1 MEERPVPVPTTATR
15 AGDPKGRWSW
25 VEPSVWTPRMLGTL
39 ATGVKGGRWYS
50 LYDKVYSEANLRAA
64 YRKVAANR
72 GAPGVDH
79 VTTKRFGQRLD
90 AEIGTLQEQLRTGQY
105 RPSAIRRVMIPKPGR
120 PGELRPLGIPT
131 VRDRVVQT
139 ALRNVLEPIF
149 EAGFA
154 EHSYGFRP
162 GRSAKDALRRVEKL
176 IRGGLA
182 FVVDADIKGY
192 FDAIPHGQLLDRVR
206 ERVTDGAVL
215 ALVGAY
221 LTQTI
226 MDGLEEW
233 TPTGGTPQGAVISP
247 LLANAYLDPLDH
259 RIARRFE
266 MVRYADDFV
275 ILCRTEGEA
284 QEALAE
290 VREWMAEAGLTL
302 HPDKTR
308 LVNLEARETFD
319 FLGYTLGRNAR
330 RPSKR
335 SLSRFRDA
343 VRALTPRKVG
353 KSLDA
358 VVKPLNRLLRGWFQ
372 YFQHAKRWL
381 LKELDGWIRKRLRG
395 ILWMQTHHKGLVPK
409 TANWRWPTAYFDKF
423 ALFSLVRAH
432 AETPRVR

>member
-1 MEERPVPVPTTATR
+1 MV
-15 AGDPKGRWSW
+15 
-25 VEPSVWTPRMLGTL
+25 
-39 ATGVKGGRWYS
+39 
-50 LYDKVYSEANLRAA
+50 
-64 YRKVAANR
+64 
-72 GAPGVDH
+72 
-79 VTTKRFGQRLD
+79 
-90 AEIGTLQEQLRTGQY
+90 
-105 RPSAIRRVMIPKPGR
+105 
-120 PGELRPLGIPT
+120 
-131 VRDRVVQT
+131 
-139 ALRNVLEPIF
+139 
-149 EAGFA
+149 
-154 EHSYGFRP
+154 
-162 GRSAKDALRRVEKL
+162 
-176 IRGGLA
+176 
-182 FVVDADIKGY
+182 
-192 FDAIPHGQLLDRVR
+192 
-206 ERVTDGAVL
+206 
-215 ALVGAY
+215 
-221 LTQTI
+221 
-226 MDGLEEW
+226 W

-247 LLANAYLDPLDH
+247 LLANACLDPLDH
-259 RIARRFE
+259 RIARRFK

-284 QEALAE
+284 REALAE

-319 FLGYTLGRNAR
+319 FLGYTLGRDTR

-358 VVKPLNRLLRGWFQ
+358 VVKPLNRLLRGWFR

-423 ALFSLVRAH
+423 ALFSLVRVH
-432 AETPRVR
+432 AETPRVRRTGTTDRRAVCVNCARTVRREGRPGDRPSLPQSYPARCPNCARSTSSFACTSSVSIPW